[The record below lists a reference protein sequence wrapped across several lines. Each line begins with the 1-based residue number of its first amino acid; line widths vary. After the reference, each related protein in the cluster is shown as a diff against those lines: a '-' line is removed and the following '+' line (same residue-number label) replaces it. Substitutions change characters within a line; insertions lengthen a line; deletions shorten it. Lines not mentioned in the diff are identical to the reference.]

1 MLPIIRQKIFHLIV
15 TLIGVTLFSFF
26 LIRMA
31 PGDPV
36 LLLLGERGADPV
48 VYQEMKKNL
57 GLDKPPL
64 VQYGIFMKNAVQGD
78 LGKSIVSKRKVAD
91 EFWSRFPATL
101 ELGICVMILAICFG
115 IPLGVYAAYKR
126 NSLWDYTLMGGSLTG
141 YSMPL
146 FWWALILILI
156 FSVKLGLTPVSGRL
170 SVMYDIEPVTG
181 FYLIDSLLP
190 ETMEEEGFA
199 VFWSVLHHLILP
211 TIAMAT
217 IPLAI
222 IARMTRSSMLEV
234 LGQDFI
240 RTATAKGAST
250 FQIIFKHALRNALI
264 PIMTIAGLLF
274 GSIIT
279 GAVLTETIFSWP
291 GIGKWLVASVNA
303 RDYPVIQGGVLFIAS
318 FIVLINTTVDLLYFW
333 ANPKL
338 QKGH

>member
-1 MLPIIRQKIFHLIV
+1 MLPIIRQKFFHLIV

-64 VQYGIFMKNAVQGD
+64 VQYGLFMKNAIQGD
-78 LGKSIVSKRKVAD
+78 LGKSIVSKRKVTD

-101 ELGICVMILAICFG
+101 ELGICVMIVAIFLG
-115 IPLGVYAAYKR
+115 IPLGVYAAYRR
-126 NSLWDYTLMGGSLTG
+126 NSIWDYTLMGGSLTG

-156 FSVKLGLTPVSGRL
+156 FSVNLGWTPVSGRL

-190 ETMEEEGFA
+190 ETMEEEGIA

-211 TIAMAT
+211 TFAMAT

-240 RTATAKGAST
+240 RTAKAKGAST

-318 FIVLINTTVDLLYFW
+318 FIVIINATVDLLYYW

-338 QKGH
+338 KKGH

>member
-1 MLPIIRQKIFHLIV
+1 MLGILRVKILHLIC
-15 TLIGVTLFSFF
+15 TLVGVTLFSFF

-36 LLLLGERGADPV
+36 LLLLGERGADPAL
-48 VYQEMKKNL
+48 YQEMKKNL

-64 VQYGIFMKNAVQGD
+64 VQYGLFMKNAIQGD
-78 LGKSIVSKRKVAD
+78 LGKSIVSKRKVTE

-101 ELGICVMILAICFG
+101 ELGLCVMIVAICLG
-115 IPLGVYAAYKR
+115 IPLGVYAAYRR
-126 NSLWDYTLMGGSLTG
+126 NSIWDYTLMGGSLTG

-156 FSVKLGLTPVSGRL
+156 FSVQLGWTPVSGRM
-170 SVMYDIEPVTG
+170 SVMFDIEPITG
-181 FYLIDSLLP
+181 FFLIDSLLP
-190 ETMEEEGFA
+190 ETLEAEGFD
-199 VFWSVLHHLILP
+199 VFFSVLHHLILP
-211 TIAMAT
+211 TLAMAT

-234 LGQDFI
+234 LGQDYI
-240 RTATAKGAST
+240 RTAMAKGATT
-250 FQIIFKHALRNALI
+250 FQLIFKHALRNALI
-264 PIMTIAGLLF
+264 PIMTVAGLLF

-303 RDYPVIQGGVLFIAS
+303 RDYPVIQGGVLFIAT
-318 FIVLINTTVDLLYFW
+318 FIVVINTIVDLLYFW

-338 QKGH
+338 QKDH